1 MFILVILVVVLPVY
15 TVEVPE
21 VVWAKVSLPMG
32 GNASTVHSVVT
43 ASHPLHFVHVTSLG
57 NRSNLLKTE

>member
-32 GNASTVHSVVT
+32 GNASTVHS
-43 ASHPLHFVHVTSLG
+43 SHPLHFVHVTSLG